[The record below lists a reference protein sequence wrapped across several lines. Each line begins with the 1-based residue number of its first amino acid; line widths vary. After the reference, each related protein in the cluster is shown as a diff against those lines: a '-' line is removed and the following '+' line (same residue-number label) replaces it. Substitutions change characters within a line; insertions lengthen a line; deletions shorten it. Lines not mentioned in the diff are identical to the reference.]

1 MKISKEQRE
10 GIARSMDTLAT
21 SSVIGAVI
29 GATGHSAITVT
40 EIFSLSALAVLL
52 YVLGFFVRSP
62 Q

>member
-21 SSVIGAVI
+21 SSVVGAVL
-29 GATGHSAITVT
+29 GATGHSAVT
-40 EIFSLSALAVLL
+40 PTEVLSLSALAALL